1 MGSTDNLA
9 GSRGRGDRTMIGGS
23 HYEEMGVEPW
33 DVVDTWPIE
42 QQIGAHRL
50 AALKYIM
57 RMGRKDQQL
66 QEVEKAIDCLEK
78 LAEVLRRPV

>member
-1 MGSTDNLA
+1 
-9 GSRGRGDRTMIGGS
+9 MIGGS
-23 HYEEMGVEPW
+23 HYDDMMISPW
-33 DVVDTWPIE
+33 DVVDSWPIE

-57 RMGRKDQQL
+57 RMGMKDNQL